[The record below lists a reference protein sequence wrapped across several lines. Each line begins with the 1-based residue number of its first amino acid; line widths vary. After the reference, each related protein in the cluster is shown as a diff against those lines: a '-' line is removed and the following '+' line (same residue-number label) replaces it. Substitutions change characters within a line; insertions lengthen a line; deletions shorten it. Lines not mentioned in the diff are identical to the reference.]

1 MTASPVVDVSDLTKS
16 FGDVEALRGVSLQV
30 ESGEIFGLLGRNGS
44 GKTTTIRILT
54 GLATAT
60 SGRARVGG
68 YDLASDAKAAQQ
80 LMGVTLQD
88 AAIDTALT
96 GREFLQLVGRL
107 WSLGAKGSRT
117 RAGELLELFGLEDSG
132 DRRIGT
138 YSGGMQRRLDVAA
151 SLVVR
156 PQILFLDEPTTGL
169 DPQNRRALWVEIEK
183 LRANGTTVFL
193 TTQYLEEAEELADRI
208 AIMDVGRIVDTDTPA
223 GLRIRHG
230 ATSVTVAPRDGQIAA
245 LRELAASR
253 GLDADLIGD
262 SLRVAVASS
271 SAAFAFVNDASALH
285 GDIGEVEIRQD
296 SLEDVF
302 LNLTGTGVT
311 AEGAA

>member
-1 MTASPVVDVSDLTKS
+1 
-16 FGDVEALRGVSLQV
+16 
-30 ESGEIFGLLGRNGS
+30 
-44 GKTTTIRILT
+44 
-54 GLATAT
+54 
-60 SGRARVGG
+60 
-68 YDLASDAKAAQQ
+68 
-80 LMGVTLQD
+80 MGVTLQD

-107 WSLGAKGSRT
+107 WSLGAKGART
-117 RAGELLELFGLEDSG
+117 RADELLERFGLEDSA

-138 YSGGMQRRLDVAA
+138 YSGGMQRRLDIAA

-169 DPQNRRALWVEIEK
+169 DPQNRRALWVEIEN

-208 AIMDVGRIVDTDTPA
+208 AIMDAGRIIDTDTPG
-223 GLRIRHG
+223 GLRARHG
-230 ATSVTVAPRDGQIAA
+230 ATTVTVAPQNGQIPA
-245 LRELAASR
+245 LRELAAPR
-253 GLDADLIGD
+253 GLADLVGG

-271 SAAFAFVNDASALH
+271 SEALDFVNDASARN
-285 GDIGEVEIRQD
+285 GDIGEVEIRED

-302 LNLTGTGVT
+302 LNLTGTDVT
-311 AEGAA
+311 AARAA